1 MIVSASIARLVHHG
15 RQARPSRQA
24 INAAY
29 AVLKYSKFR
38 EIMQRSRRDYLHQFC
53 NEHTINTENENLKHG
68 KMHLYRRHSQ
78 DKFKQLKNSIKFR
91 VNVTSSSID
100 REFMPIKY
108 HSDRIIPFNQQNNN
122 NNNNNNNNVNN
133 LKSFDDLYKIHQS
146 VKRNHS
152 ELLKIN
158 SDYYGNDLH
167 QSNDEYIHL
176 SNTFHNL
183 LDFGQSLYVGLK
195 KWQKIDGWH
204 SVMELLP
211 NSSLLN
217 NHNNNHN
224 NKDIYSTNDSIY
236 RSLTNNHYFET
247 QIGINRNW
255 LVIFAPYTISS
266 DLANK
271 ILLAIPLTSIFACLF
286 EHNRKV

>member
-1 MIVSASIARLVHHG
+1 
-15 RQARPSRQA
+15 
-24 INAAY
+24 
-29 AVLKYSKFR
+29 
-38 EIMQRSRRDYLHQFC
+38 
-53 NEHTINTENENLKHG
+53 
-68 KMHLYRRHSQ
+68 MHLYRRHSQ
-78 DKFKQLKNSIKFR
+78 DKLKQLKNSIKFR

-122 NNNNNNNNVNN
+122 NNNNVNDP
-133 LKSFDDLYKIHQS
+133 KSFDDLYKIHQP

-152 ELLKIN
+152 ELLKSN
-158 SDYYGNDLH
+158 YDYHGNYLDK
-167 QSNDEYIHL
+167 SNEYIHL

-211 NSSLLN
+211 NSSSLLN
-217 NHNNNHN
+217 NNNNN
-224 NKDIYSTNDSIY
+224 NSKDIYSTDGSVY
-236 RSLTNNHYFET
+236 RPLTNNHYFET